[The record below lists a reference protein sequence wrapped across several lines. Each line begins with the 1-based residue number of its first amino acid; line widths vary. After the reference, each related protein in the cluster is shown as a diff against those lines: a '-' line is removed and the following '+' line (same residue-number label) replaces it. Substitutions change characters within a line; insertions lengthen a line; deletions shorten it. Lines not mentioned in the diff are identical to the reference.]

1 MPQPGQELDAAGTVL
16 RQNQRPDHASQGE
29 AAIEDGQVKPLD
41 QPGLFPEQVH
51 GQLAL
56 GAERFAAAGLPGPL
70 GQLRFAEVK
79 LAGERQ
85 EPGRLLGVL
94 QQGAQDDPVV
104 SPHGGGPVGA
114 AGGVFVEGAGA
125 PDVRAA
131 AMDLG
136 VIESRDMVAVPE
148 PTGGCLD
155 QAGQTASDAVGVPGA
170 VFGERFHGLPVEG
183 AFHGQGRLG
192 DGVFFDIEGHG
203 GDPLG
208 EAAVSGP
215 REAPGEATEQACQWT
230 KAA

>member
-1 MPQPGQELDAAGTVL
+1 MRREPSLW
-16 RQNQRPDHASQGE
+16 QNQGPDDASQGE
-29 AAIEDGQVKPLD
+29 AAIEDGQVKSLD

-56 GAERFAAAGLPGPL
+56 GAERFAAAGLPRPL

-85 EPGRLLGVL
+85 EPGRLLGLVE
-94 QQGAQDDPVV
+94 QGAQDNPVV

-131 AMDLG
+131 AMDFG
-136 VIESRDMVAVPE
+136 VIESRDMVAVPK
-148 PTGGCLD
+148 PTGGCLN
-155 QAGQTASDAVGVPGA
+155 QVGQTASDAVGVPGA

-183 AFHGQGRLG
+183 AFQGQG
-192 DGVFFDIEGHG
+192 
-203 GDPLG
+203 
-208 EAAVSGP
+208 
-215 REAPGEATEQACQWT
+215 
-230 KAA
+230 